1 MKEIK
6 LLAGFGL
13 VLTCVILSVSSAS
26 AQAPRVSD
34 LIREKH
40 PDSGTTAPAPASFM
54 FCKSWRGSIER
65 NTIYYSGVFATDGK
79 DPAPAQQAF
88 LKFIENKY
96 SYRGTGQNVN
106 TDVSCADAPTQA
118 QANTDKQTDMDRQ
131 RTARYLNLVETRWA
145 FSSAGSAATSTSA
158 TPQPAPTPTASAGAQ
173 KPDWQYDVDW
183 SIGHY
188 TTDPAGTDCAGQ
200 YTATEPKCI
209 TGGGRA
215 CLMESAIDA
224 AKHNNCSY
232 AMRLT
237 LICQC
242 HNPKAQQHLG
252 EAGSQKVCEYEK
264 TK

>member
-1 MKEIK
+1 MKHLK
-6 LLAGFGL
+6 LLAGLGL
-13 VLTCVILSVSSAS
+13 VLCCVLLSISTVL
-26 AQAPRVSD
+26 AQDSIAD
-34 LIREKH
+34 LRRRAYQQQ
-40 PDSGTTAPAPASFM
+40 PPPTTAVYM
-54 FCKSWRGSIER
+54 FCKSWRGSSQR

-79 DPAPAQQAF
+79 NPTPAQQAF
-88 LKFIENKY
+88 LQFIENKY

-106 TDVSCADAPTQA
+106 TDVSCSEAATQA
-118 QANTDKQTDMDRQ
+118 QAATNKQTDMDRQ
-131 RTARYLNLVETRWA
+131 RAARYLTLVETGW
-145 FSSAGSAATSTSA
+145 A
-158 TPQPAPTPTASAGAQ
+158 TPPSAPAQRAPTPTASADAQ

-188 TTDPAGTDCAGQ
+188 TTDPAGADCPGQ

-215 CLMESAIDA
+215 CLMGSAIDS
-224 AKHNNCSY
+224 AKHDNCSY
-232 AMRLT
+232 AFRLT

-252 EAGSQKVCEYEK
+252 EAGPQKVCEYEK

>member
-1 MKEIK
+1 MKVIK
-6 LLAGFGL
+6 LLAGFAL
-13 VLTCVILSVSSAS
+13 VLCCVLLSVSGLL
-26 AQAPRVSD
+26 AQAPSVAD
-34 LIREKH
+34 LIRNKH
-40 PDSGTTAPAPASFM
+40 QQPSTTAPVSGAATKYGSCFTYDSRRIIYVSAVFTTGADQRSAWAVAFTNLLNRKYGPQGYLVSCDIQDSFAAEQTY
-54 FCKSWRGSIER
+54 KQKHVDSIHNLRGTAVE
-65 NTIYYSGVFATDGK
+65 TGWKYSGVG
-79 DPAPAQQAF
+79 
-88 LKFIENKY
+88 
-96 SYRGTGQNVN
+96 S
-106 TDVSCADAPTQA
+106 
-118 QANTDKQTDMDRQ
+118 ANTPASV
-131 RTARYLNLVETRWA
+131 TA
-145 FSSAGSAATSTSA
+145 
-158 TPQPAPTPTASAGAQ
+158 QPAPTPTATAGAQ
-173 KPDWQYDVDW
+173 KPDWEYDVDW

-188 TTDPAGTDCAGQ
+188 TTDSGGTDCPGQ

-252 EAGSQKVCEYEK
+252 EAGPQKVCEYEK